1 MIALRP
7 ALKDYLSMRRA
18 LGYKLQRTEKLLAD
32 FIGFVE
38 ASASERVT
46 IDLAIAWA
54 TLPTKGAMNWW
65 AGRLTVVRRFATYL
79 HTLDPTIEVPP
90 TDLLPLRSHRA
101 VPYLYSDGDIVA
113 LMTAA
118 EEILRSPLRVLT
130 YRTLIALLAVTG
142 MRIGEAIRLNRHDL
156 DSEAGVLTVRLTK
169 FGKSRELP
177 LHTSTLDALHGYL
190 RQRDQLLQRP
200 AAPSLFISTA
210 GTRLLYC
217 NVHWTFLRLVRHVG
231 LQPRSTA
238 CRPRLHDLRHSFAV
252 RTVIDA
258 YRADIDVAARLPLLS
273 TYLGHVHP
281 ANTYWYLSAAPELLA
296 LAGKRLE
303 RSLEEPI

>member
-1 MIALRP
+1 MDR
-7 ALKDYLSMRRA
+7 
-18 LGYKLQRTEKLLAD
+18 G
-32 FIGFVE
+32 
-38 ASASERVT
+38 
-46 IDLAIAWA
+46 
-54 TLPTKGAMNWW
+54 
-65 AGRLTVVRRFATYL
+65 FATYL
-79 HTLDPTIEVPP
+79 HSLDPSTEVPP

-156 DSEAGVLTVRLTK
+156 DFEAVLLTVRLSK

-177 LHTSTLDALHGYL
+177 LHTITLEALQSYI
-190 RQRDQLLQRP
+190 RQRDQLLPRP
-200 AAPSLFISTA
+200 TAPSLFVSTV

-217 NVHWTFLRLVRHVG
+217 DVHWTFLRLVRHVG
-231 LQPRSTA
+231 LQPRSMA
-238 CRPRLHDLRHSFAV
+238 CRPRLHDLRHTFAV
-252 RTVIDA
+252 RTVMDA
-258 YRADIDVAARLPLLS
+258 YRADADVAARLPLLS
-273 TYLGHVHP
+273 TYLGHTHP

-303 RSLEEPI
+303 RSLEEPS